1 MRRFLVKRPELKLKV
16 ALGDQEREIKWTYG
30 LSNDIQRLVPDA
42 GAAIGDITSQPYIRD
57 YIVRRALTDKKGF
70 VEKEEELIS
79 PEEIDDLDP
88 DEVASILDWVS
99 EHLLYFFGNSAGSMS
114 RLAKQFSALLQP
126 LNHSSTGSED
136 SPSTTPSAGPSE

>member
-1 MRRFLVKRPELKLKV
+1 MQRPPLKLELTIGENTKTV
-16 ALGDQEREIKWTYG
+16 VYTYG

-42 GAAIGDITSQPYIRD
+42 GAVIGDIMSQPYIRD
-57 YIVRRALTDKKGF
+57 YIVRRVLTDKKGF
-70 VEKEEELIS
+70 VEKEEDLIA

-88 DEVASILDWVS
+88 DEVAKILDWAS

-126 LNHSSTGSED
+126 LSPSSTGSD
-136 SPSTTPSAGPSE
+136 PSPSTTPSAGPSE

>member
-1 MRRFLVKRPELKLKV
+1 MKRPELKLKV
-16 ALGDQEREIKWTYG
+16 MLGDQEREIKWTYG

-42 GAAIGDITSQPYIRD
+42 GAAISDIVSQPYIRD

-70 VEKEEELIS
+70 VEKEEELIA

-88 DEVASILDWVS
+88 DDVAKILDWVS

-114 RLAKQFSALLQP
+114 RLAKEFNALLQP
-126 LNHSSTGSED
+126 LNRSSTGSEG

>member
-1 MRRFLVKRPELKLKV
+1 MKRPDLKINV
-16 ALGDQEREIKWTYG
+16 CIGNETREIKWTYG

-70 VEKEEELIS
+70 VEKEEDLIS
-79 PEEIDDLDP
+79 PDEIDDLDP
-88 DEVASILDWVS
+88 DEVAKILDWAS

-126 LNHSSTGSED
+126 LNPSSTGSD
-136 SPSTTPSAGPSE
+136 PSPSTTPSAGPSE